1 MRTFLSHQSHHKPQQ
16 QSPTMSSQLTSQDAA
31 AKHRIITHMN
41 ADHQDSLIRYLEYYA
56 GLSSFSARN
65 AQLTDITFDS
75 LTIEYSHE
83 QAHRIPIKPPMTVWS
98 EARPKAVEMDTV
110 ATRGLGRG
118 SVTVKRY
125 KEPRGWMT
133 AVMAVVVVTALAF
146 SRRAN
151 FEPGSIL
158 FWAVLQYTPSFA
170 NFCWMV
176 QPLVIPLIIVIH
188 GTELWHFERSRLRR
202 HTVRV
207 FSRTWWEWA
216 VSNLVEGFGAFVRFD
231 EVVREEEE
239 KKAKAKH

>member
-1 MRTFLSHQSHHKPQQ
+1 
-16 QSPTMSSQLTSQDAA
+16 MSSQPTSQDAA

-83 QAHRIPIKPPMTVWS
+83 QAHRIPIKPPMTAWS
-98 EARPKAVEMDTV
+98 EARPRVVEMDMV

-118 SVTVKRY
+118 
-125 KEPRGWMT
+125 
-133 AVMAVVVVTALAF
+133 
-146 SRRAN
+146 
-151 FEPGSIL
+151 
-158 FWAVLQYTPSFA
+158 YTPNFA

-176 QPLVIPLIIVIH
+176 QPLIIPLMIVIH

-207 FSRTWWEWA
+207 FSGTWWKWA
-216 VSNLVEGFGAFVRFD
+216 VSNFVEGVGSFVRFD

-239 KKAKAKH
+239 KKVKAKH